1 LKLKFILEELGK
13 TTVALKQTSFSSAE
27 FAAKKRITR
36 REQFLAEME
45 QVVPWAE
52 LEAVI
57 APVYPNG
64 MRGRPPIGLSRML
77 RVYFIQQWYSLSD
90 EAVEDAIYDS
100 QAVRAFV
107 GVDLARETAPDATTL
122 LKFRRLLET
131 NDLTQ
136 RMFVAINAT
145 LTEKGLLMRSGTIVD
160 ATIIN
165 APSST
170 KNAEHKRDEDMH
182 QTKKGNEWYFGM
194 KAHIGVDAES
204 GLVHSLTTTAA
215 NVADIIETAALL
227 HGDEDTV
234 FADAGY
240 TGVAKREEM
249 NTVAVDWQI
258 AAKRSIVKKVNEKR
272 PLRALLDELEH
283 AKASIRAKV
292 EHPFHVVKNLFRHR
306 KTRYKGLPKNTAHV
320 FMLFGLANL
329 VIAKNKLLAWQAQT
343 PSTM

>member
-1 LKLKFILEELGK
+1 M
-13 TTVALKQTSFSSAE
+13 ALKQTSFSSAE

-57 APVYPNG
+57 APVYPTG

-122 LKFRRLLET
+122 LKFRRLLEK
-131 NDLTQ
+131 NALTQ

-215 NVADIIETAALL
+215 NVADIVETAALL

-249 NTVAVDWQI
+249 NTVAVD
-258 AAKRSIVKKVNEKR
+258 
-272 PLRALLDELEH
+272 
-283 AKASIRAKV
+283 
-292 EHPFHVVKNLFRHR
+292 
-306 KTRYKGLPKNTAHV
+306 
-320 FMLFGLANL
+320 
-329 VIAKNKLLAWQAQT
+329 
-343 PSTM
+343 

>member
-1 LKLKFILEELGK
+1 M
-13 TTVALKQTSFSSAE
+13 ALKQTSFSSGE

-57 APVYPNG
+57 APVYPTG
-64 MRGRPPIGLSRML
+64 MRGRPPIGLLRML

-131 NDLTQ
+131 NELTQ

-215 NVADIIETAALL
+215 NIADIVETAALL

-258 AAKRSIVKKVNEKR
+258 AAKRSNVKKVNEKR
-272 PLRALLDELEH
+272 PLRAILDELEH

-292 EHPFHVVKNLFRHR
+292 EHPFHIVKNLFRHR
-306 KTRYKGLPKNTAHV
+306 KTRYKGLPKNKAHL
-320 FMLFGLANL
+320 FMLFGLGNL
-329 VIAKNKLLAWQAQT
+329 VIAKNKLLTWQAQA
-343 PSTM
+343 PSTV

>member
-1 LKLKFILEELGK
+1 
-13 TTVALKQTSFSSAE
+13 
-27 FAAKKRITR
+27 
-36 REQFLAEME
+36 
-45 QVVPWAE
+45 
-52 LEAVI
+52 
-57 APVYPNG
+57 
-64 MRGRPPIGLSRML
+64 
-77 RVYFIQQWYSLSD
+77 
-90 EAVEDAIYDS
+90 
-100 QAVRAFV
+100 VRAFV
-107 GVDLARETAPDATTL
+107 GVDLARESAPDATTL
-122 LKFRRLLET
+122 LKFRRLLEK
-131 NDLTQ
+131 NELTQ

-145 LTEKGLLMRSGTIVD
+145 LTEKDLLMRSGTTVD

-170 KNAEHKRDEDMH
+170 KNAEHKRDGDMH
-182 QTKKGNEWYFGM
+182 QTRKGNEWYFGM

-215 NVADIIETAALL
+215 NIADIVETAALL

-258 AAKRSIVKKVNEKR
+258 AAKRSTVKNVNEKR
-272 PLRALLDELEH
+272 PLRAILDELEH

-292 EHPFHVVKNLFRHR
+292 KHPFHVVKNLFRHR

-320 FMLFGLANL
+320 FMLFGLGNL
-329 VIAKNKLLAWQAQT
+329 VIVKTSCWPGRPKLRQLCEIRGEGVSFVQFAGCTYALLSNFFAMKSDEAIVA
-343 PSTM
+343 PVHS

>member
-1 LKLKFILEELGK
+1 M
-13 TTVALKQTSFSSAE
+13 ALKQTSFSSAE
-27 FAAKKRITR
+27 FAAKKRVTR

-57 APVYPNG
+57 APVYPTG

-100 QAVRAFV
+100 QSVRAFV
-107 GVDLARETAPDATTL
+107 GVDLARESAPDATTL
-122 LKFRRLLET
+122 LKFRRLLEK
-131 NDLTQ
+131 NELTQ

-215 NVADIIETAALL
+215 NVADIVETAALL

-249 NTVAVDWQI
+249 NTVVVDWQI
-258 AAKRSIVKKVNEKR
+258 AAKRGTVKKVNEKR
-272 PLRALLDELEH
+272 PLRAILDELEH

-306 KTRYKGLPKNTAHV
+306 KTRYKGLPKNTAHM
-320 FMLFGLANL
+320 FMLFGLGNL

-343 PSTM
+343 PSTV

>member
-1 LKLKFILEELGK
+1 
-13 TTVALKQTSFSSAE
+13 VALKQTSFSSAE

-57 APVYPNG
+57 APCYPTG

-100 QAVRAFV
+100 QSVRAFV
-107 GVDLARETAPDATTL
+107 GVDLARESAPDATTL
-122 LKFRRLLET
+122 LKFRRLLEK
-131 NDLTQ
+131 NELTQ

-215 NVADIIETAALL
+215 NVADIVETAALL

-249 NTVAVDWQI
+249 KTVAVDWQI
-258 AAKRSIVKKVNEKR
+258 AAKRSTIKKVNEKR
-272 PLRALLDELEH
+272 PLRAILDELEH

-306 KTRYKGLPKNTAHV
+306 KTRYRGLPKNTAHV
-320 FMLFGLANL
+320 FMLFGLGNL
-329 VIAKNKLLAWQAQT
+329 VIAKNKLLTWHAQA
-343 PSTM
+343 PSTV

>member
-1 LKLKFILEELGK
+1 M
-13 TTVALKQTSFSSAE
+13 ALKQASFSSAE
-27 FAAKKRITR
+27 FAAKKRVTR

-57 APVYPNG
+57 APVYPTG
-64 MRGRPPIGLSRML
+64 MRGRPLIGLSRML

-100 QAVRAFV
+100 QSVRAFV
-107 GVDLARETAPDATTL
+107 GVDLARESAPDATTL
-122 LKFRRLLET
+122 LKFRRLLEK
-131 NDLTQ
+131 NELTQ

-215 NVADIIETAALL
+215 NVADIVETAALL

-249 NTVAVDWQI
+249 STVAVNWQI
-258 AAKRSIVKKVNEKR
+258 AAKRSTVRKVTEKR
-272 PLRALLDELEH
+272 PLRAILTELEH

-306 KTRYKGLPKNTAHV
+306 KTHYKGLPKNTAHV
-320 FMLFGLANL
+320 FMLFGLGNL

-343 PSTM
+343 PSTV

>member
-1 LKLKFILEELGK
+1 
-13 TTVALKQTSFSSAE
+13 VALKQTSFSSAE

-57 APVYPNG
+57 APVYPTG

-100 QAVRAFV
+100 QSVRAFV
-107 GVDLARETAPDATTL
+107 GVDLARESAPDATTL
-122 LKFRRLLET
+122 LKFRRLLEK
-131 NDLTQ
+131 NELTQ

-182 QTKKGNEWYFGM
+182 QTKKGNEWC
-194 KAHIGVDAES
+194 VSRTQAE
-204 GLVHSLTTTAA
+204 
-215 NVADIIETAALL
+215 
-227 HGDEDTV
+227 
-234 FADAGY
+234 
-240 TGVAKREEM
+240 
-249 NTVAVDWQI
+249 
-258 AAKRSIVKKVNEKR
+258 
-272 PLRALLDELEH
+272 P
-283 AKASIRAKV
+283 
-292 EHPFHVVKNLFRHR
+292 VVL
-306 KTRYKGLPKNTAHV
+306 Y
-320 FMLFGLANL
+320 
-329 VIAKNKLLAWQAQT
+329 
-343 PSTM
+343 

>member
-1 LKLKFILEELGK
+1 
-13 TTVALKQTSFSSAE
+13 
-27 FAAKKRITR
+27 
-36 REQFLAEME
+36 
-45 QVVPWAE
+45 
-52 LEAVI
+52 
-57 APVYPNG
+57 
-64 MRGRPPIGLSRML
+64 
-77 RVYFIQQWYSLSD
+77 
-90 EAVEDAIYDS
+90 
-100 QAVRAFV
+100 
-107 GVDLARETAPDATTL
+107 
-122 LKFRRLLET
+122 LLEK
-131 NDLTQ
+131 NELTQ

-215 NVADIIETAALL
+215 NVADIVETAALL

-258 AAKRSIVKKVNEKR
+258 AAKRSTVKKVNEKR
-272 PLRALLDELEH
+272 PLRAILDELEH

-292 EHPFHVVKNLFRHR
+292 EHPFHVIKNLFHHR
-306 KTRYKGLPKNTAHV
+306 KTRYRGLPKNTAHL
-320 FMLFGLANL
+320 FILFGLGNL
-329 VIAKNKLLAWQAQT
+329 VIAKNKLLTWQAQA
-343 PSTM
+343 PSTV

>member
-1 LKLKFILEELGK
+1 M
-13 TTVALKQTSFSSAE
+13 ALKQASFSSAE
-27 FAAKKRITR
+27 FAAKKRVTR

-57 APVYPNG
+57 APVYPTG
-64 MRGRPPIGLSRML
+64 RRGRPPIGLSRML

-100 QAVRAFV
+100 QSVRAFV
-107 GVDLARETAPDATTL
+107 GVDLARESAPDATTL
-122 LKFRRLLET
+122 LKFRRLLEK
-131 NDLTQ
+131 NELTQ

-204 GLVHSLTTTAA
+204 GLVHSLTTTPA
-215 NVADIIETAALL
+215 NVADIVETAALL

-258 AAKRSIVKKVNEKR
+258 AAKRSTVKKVNEKR
-272 PLRALLDELEH
+272 PLHAILDELEH

-306 KTRYKGLPKNTAHV
+306 KTRYKGLPKNTAHM
-320 FMLFGLANL
+320 FMLFGLGNL

-343 PSTM
+343 PSTV

>member
-1 LKLKFILEELGK
+1 M
-13 TTVALKQTSFSSAE
+13 ALKQTSFSSAE

>member
-182 QTKKGNEWYFGM
+182 QTKKGNEWC
-194 KAHIGVDAES
+194 VSRTQAEP
-204 GLVHSLTTTAA
+204 V
-215 NVADIIETAALL
+215 
-227 HGDEDTV
+227 
-234 FADAGY
+234 
-240 TGVAKREEM
+240 
-249 NTVAVDWQI
+249 
-258 AAKRSIVKKVNEKR
+258 
-272 PLRALLDELEH
+272 
-283 AKASIRAKV
+283 
-292 EHPFHVVKNLFRHR
+292 
-306 KTRYKGLPKNTAHV
+306 
-320 FMLFGLANL
+320 MLY
-329 VIAKNKLLAWQAQT
+329 
-343 PSTM
+343 

>member
-1 LKLKFILEELGK
+1 VKNFRK

-45 QVVPWAE
+45 LVVPWAE

-57 APVYPNG
+57 APVYPTG

-131 NDLTQ
+131 NALTQ
-136 RMFVAINAT
+136 QMFVAINAT
-145 LTEKGLLMRSGTIVD
+145 LAEKGLLMRSGTIVD

-215 NVADIIETAALL
+215 NIAETAALL

-258 AAKRSIVKKVNEKR
+258 AAKRSTVKKVNEKR
-272 PLRALLDELEH
+272 PLRAILDELEH

-306 KTRYKGLPKNTAHV
+306 KTRYKGLPKNKAHL
-320 FMLFGLANL
+320 FMLFGLGNL
-329 VIAKNKLLAWQAQT
+329 VIAKNKLLTWHAQA
-343 PSTM
+343 PSTV